1 MFRKMVITSL
11 LALALVLVS
20 IGSVSAQ
27 EMPTLN
33 LPPGIANQTQPLLE
47 QMMQHMQEM
56 GMSPEQME
64 MMMADM
70 QSMADQLPPGIFLQ
84 LLRLMLQLDMEEM
97 MLLHQEIH
105 QGTLLQQP
113 PGQILTFVRGLVR

>member
-1 MFRKMVITSL
+1 MFRKMIISSL
-11 LALALVLVS
+11 LALVLVAVLV
-20 IGSVSAQ
+20 GPVSAQ
-27 EMPTLN
+27 EMPMLN
-33 LPPGIANQTQPLLE
+33 LPPGIAKQAQPLLE

-56 GMSPEQME
+56 GLSPEQME

-70 QSMADQLPPGIFLQ
+70 QMMADQLPPGIFLQ

-113 PGQILTFVRGLVR
+113 PGQILTFVLDLAR